1 MPLNSSYVTF
11 SHRSIDDISIIVAMN
26 FLYNPDI
33 NFKLSLG
40 ISMEIISLAI
50 IGLLIVISPGADF
63 VLVLKNSINS
73 GRSSGILTACGIS
86 LAIGVHI
93 SYSMLGVS
101 YLISQNEVIF
111 TSFKYAGAAYLIYL
125 GIKSILT
132 ANDKLEKIESSGITV
147 KPSQYLIQGF
157 ICNLLNPKTMLF
169 FISLFSQLISSDHST
184 NNYVLLYGL
193 YIALLHGIW
202 FSLVSVFFTSKALQ
216 KQLIKIKKRLNQ
228 ACGVG
233 LISFGVLLS
242 IKE

>member
-1 MPLNSSYVTF
+1 L
-11 SHRSIDDISIIVAMN
+11 IDIISIIVSID
-26 FLYNPDI
+26 FLYNPQT
-33 NFKLSLG
+33 NLKLTFG
-40 ISMEIISLAI
+40 KSMEIISLGI

-73 GRSSGILTACGIS
+73 GRSSGIFTACGIS

-101 YLISQNEVIF
+101 YLISQNEMIF
-111 TSFKYAGAAYLIYL
+111 TTIKYAGAAYLIYL
-125 GIKSILT
+125 GVKSILT
-132 ANDKLEKIESSGITV
+132 ANDKLEKIENNSITA

-157 ICNLLNPKTMLF
+157 CCNLLNPKTMLF
-169 FISLFSQLISSDHST
+169 FISLFSQLISSDKST

-202 FSLVSVFFTSKALQ
+202 FSLVSVFFTSKGLQ
-216 KQLIKIKKRLNQ
+216 KQITKIKKRLNQ

-242 IKE
+242 IKS

>member
-1 MPLNSSYVTF
+1 ME
-11 SHRSIDDISIIVAMN
+11 

-33 NFKLSLG
+33 NFILSFG
-40 ISMEIISLAI
+40 TFMEIISLAI
-50 IGLLIVISPGADF
+50 VGLLIVISPGADF
-63 VLVLKNSINS
+63 ILVLKNSINS

-93 SYSMLGVS
+93 SYSMLGIS
-101 YLISQNEVIF
+101 YLISQNEMVF
-111 TSFKYAGAAYLIYL
+111 TAIKYAGAAYLIYL
-125 GIKSILT
+125 GVKCILT
-132 ANDKLEKIESSGITV
+132 ENDKLEEIESNAITV

-169 FISLFSQLISSDHST
+169 FISLFSQLISSDDST

-216 KQLIKIKKRLNQ
+216 KQLVKIKKRLNQ
-228 ACGVG
+228 ASGVG

-242 IKE
+242 IKS

>member
-1 MPLNSSYVTF
+1 
-11 SHRSIDDISIIVAMN
+11 
-26 FLYNPDI
+26 
-33 NFKLSLG
+33 
-40 ISMEIISLAI
+40 MEIISLAI
-50 IGLLIVISPGADF
+50 IGLLIVISPGPDF

-73 GRSSGILTACGIS
+73 ERSSGILTACGIS

-111 TSFKYAGAAYLIYL
+111 TAIKYAGAAYLIYL
-125 GIKSILT
+125 GVKSILT
-132 ANDKLEKIESSGITV
+132 ANDKLKKIEGNAITV

-169 FISLFSQLISSDHST
+169 FISLFSQLISSDHSA

-216 KQLIKIKKRLNQ
+216 KHLTKIKKRLNQ

-242 IKE
+242 IES